1 MQGFRP
7 VIVRN
12 CKDITQ
18 SVQNTCDLYALDYN
32 ALNFDILEIHTYKD
46 FVEKD
51 STLMPKA
58 EAHEILENEENYNKK
73 TNFNLHQEFD
83 ISIRVTEQDD
93 LANFV
98 ELSTNTYYNI
108 IYITLKKGVKIKS
121 IAAFIRLLYE
131 EIQRKK
137 AALELIV
144 RDLSAFGESCE
155 IRQLADSTQNN
166 TADTDGGG
174 EIKCVSLGQKMFEDL
189 AQKINALNLQDKCEN
204 DALQEEITFE
214 LERSATFVPKANS
227 SLRFLPKEEWEKENN
242 TSLGLAS
249 YAVEANQE
257 VLRVS
262 YESEGES
269 GRNLRGKYFDYSIPE
284 VEDDDDDDW
293 DSDEKSKESK
303 EEKPESKEGENNEAQ
318 EQKEAQPKEKI
329 AKEIAFDEK
338 LFSKVEKD
346 EYVSYTAL
354 QKGYVGV
361 KQGYLKMFES
371 NEFKEV
377 NLRNVGHLLGG
388 LNKNIVVTISGQNP
402 EDDAVGRG
410 MVIEATQI
418 DIMGSV
424 GEKAR
429 IIGKEVTIHGQ
440 THQSSFVQCEVCNI
454 DFVKGTVVANELR
467 IKNSEMAN
475 LDAKNIKI
483 DIATGGQIRAQNLTI
498 NKLYSHSKIYFSG
511 TLQIKS
517 VEGGENELHIS
528 PDCYY
533 GIRNMVEENDKFI
546 QKCTD
551 KVNALLRLLNKENEN
566 IRKSKP
572 IVAQLK
578 SIIDEKKRLKEP
590 IDKKIRDAM
599 AEYVALVKNAEFLKE
614 RIATVQNAAKSKNE
628 ELKNIDEELKN
639 AKIITK
645 GAWKRHN
652 EIFYEHIYPKGR
664 DMVALDDAPQRNISI
679 DKENLKLIV
688 E

>member
-7 VIVRN
+7 VVVRN
-12 CKDITQ
+12 CKDVEQ
-18 SVQNTCDLYALDYN
+18 SVQNTCDLYALDYHR
-32 ALNFDILEIHTYKD
+32 LTFDILEIHTYKD
-46 FVEKD
+46 FAEKD
-51 STLMPKA
+51 STLIPA
-58 EAHEILENEENYNKK
+58 TEAHEILENEENYNKK
-73 TNFNLHQEFD
+73 TDFNLHQDFD
-83 ISIRVTEQDD
+83 ISIRITEEED
-93 LANFV
+93 LASFI
-98 ELSTNTYYNI
+98 ELSTNTHYNKL
-108 IYITLKKGVKIKS
+108 YLTLKKGVKIKS
-121 IAAFIRLLYE
+121 LAAFIRHLYE

-137 AALELIV
+137 AILGIIV
-144 RDLSAFGESCE
+144 RDVSAFGESCE
-155 IRQLADSTQNN
+155 IRALPDSTDSQVQTD
-166 TADTDGGG
+166 TA
-174 EIKCVSLGQKMFEDL
+174 EEQIKCASLGQKMFEDL

-204 DALQEEITFE
+204 DELQEEITFE
-214 LERSATFVPKANS
+214 LERSSAYVPKAGS
-227 SLRFLPKEEWEKENN
+227 TLKFLPKEQWEKENN

-257 VLRVS
+257 ILRVS

-269 GRNLRGKYFDYSIPE
+269 GRNLKGRYFDYSLPE
-284 VEDDDDDDW
+284 EESEDDDDDW
-293 DSDEKSKESK
+293 DSDEKDKAKKQEAPKESK
-303 EEKPESKEGENNEAQ
+303 ENEQA
-318 EQKEAQPKEKI
+318 EQKAPEPKEKI
-329 AKEIAFDEK
+329 AREIVFDEK
-338 LFSKVEKD
+338 LFSKEEKD

-354 QKGYVGV
+354 QKGYVSV

-388 LNKNIVVTISGQNP
+388 VNKDIVVTISGQNP

-440 THQSSFVQCEVCNI
+440 IHQSAFVQCETCNI
-454 DFVKGTVVANELR
+454 DFVKGTVIANELR

-517 VEGGENELHIS
+517 VEGGENELYIS

-533 GIRNMVEENDKFI
+533 GIRNVVEESNEFI
-546 QKCTD
+546 QKCTN
-551 KVNALLRLLNKENEN
+551 KVNKLLQLLNKENEN

-590 IDKKIRDAM
+590 IDKKIKNAM
-599 AEYVALVKNAEFLKE
+599 AEYIALVKNAEFLKE
-614 RIATVQNAAKSKNE
+614 RIATVQNAAKAKNE
-628 ELKNIDEELKN
+628 ELKHIDEELQN
-639 AKIITK
+639 AKIITR
-645 GAWKRHN
+645 GSWKRHN
-652 EIFYEHIYPKGR
+652 EIFYEHIFPKGR
-664 DMVALDDAPQRNISI
+664 DMISFDDAPQRNISI
-679 DKENLKLIV
+679 DKENLKLKI

>member
-12 CKDITQ
+12 CKNIKE
-18 SVQNTCDLYALDYN
+18 SVENTCDLYALDYN
-32 ALNFDILEIHTYKD
+32 RLTFDILEIHTYRD
-46 FVEKD
+46 FADKD
-51 STLMPKA
+51 STLMPKDQ
-58 EAHEILENEENYNKK
+58 AHEILENEEHYNKK
-73 TNFNLHQEFD
+73 SDFNLHQEFD
-83 ISIRVTEQDD
+83 ISIRVPEETD
-93 LANFV
+93 LANFI
-98 ELSTNTYYNI
+98 ELTTNTHYNI
-108 IYITLKKGVKIKS
+108 IYLTLKEGLKIKS
-121 IAAFIRLLYE
+121 IAAFIRHLYE

-137 AALELIV
+137 AIAGIIV
-144 RDLSAFGESCE
+144 RDLSAIGESCE
-155 IRQLADSTQNN
+155 IRTLPESPNQTQTDSTE
-166 TADTDGGG
+166 GGE

-204 DALQEEITFE
+204 DELQEEITFE
-214 LERSATFVPKANS
+214 LERSAVFVPKANS

-269 GRNLRGKYFDYSIPE
+269 GRNLKGKYYDYSLPNME
-284 VEDDDDDDW
+284 EEDEDDDW
-293 DSDEKSKESK
+293 DSDEKDKEK
-303 EEKPESKEGENNEAQ
+303 KQEPTPESKEGEGA
-318 EQKEAQPKEKI
+318 EQKAPEPKEKI
-329 AKEIAFDEK
+329 AREIAFDEK
-338 LFSKVEKD
+338 LFSKAEKD

-354 QKGYVGV
+354 QKGYVGI
-361 KQGYLKMFES
+361 KQGYLKMIES

-388 LNKNIVVTISGQNP
+388 LDKDIVVTISGQNP

-429 IIGKEVTIHGQ
+429 IIGKEITIHGQ
-440 THQSSFVQCEVCNI
+440 THQSSFVQCEKCDI

-517 VEGGENELHIS
+517 IEGGENELHIS
-528 PDCYY
+528 ADCYY
-533 GIRNMVEENDKFI
+533 GIRNVVEENNEFI
-546 QKCTD
+546 QKCTN

-628 ELKNIDEELKN
+628 ELKQIDEELQN
-639 AKIITK
+639 AKIITRS
-645 GAWKRHN
+645 GWKRHN

-664 DMVALDDAPQRNISI
+664 DMVALDDSPQRNISI
-679 DKENLKLIV
+679 DKENLKLVV